1 MIEVKCDKPSF
12 IINHPLI
19 MSPLAKSHEQG
30 RFYGDGLKYPEIPE
44 SVVPKG
50 AAPYLSERFELF
62 INGMEII
69 NSYSEQNSEE
79 RQRHGFELQNSL
91 SSQKDEELHRNDEDF
106 LEALSYGMPPTA
118 GWGCG
123 IDRLAMLFCGVSN
136 IREIIMFPMF
146 RSSILKK
153 KAKK

>member
-1 MIEVKCDKPSF
+1 M
-12 IINHPLI
+12 
-19 MSPLAKSHEQG
+19 
-30 RFYGDGLKYPEIPE
+30 
-44 SVVPKG
+44 PKG

-79 RQRHGFELQNSL
+79 RQRHGFELQNCL
-91 SSQKDEELHRNDEDF
+91 SSQNDEELHRNDEDF

-123 IDRLAMLFCGVSN
+123 IDRLAMLFCGV
-136 IREIIMFPMF
+136 
-146 RSSILKK
+146 
-153 KAKK
+153 

>member
-1 MIEVKCDKPSF
+1 
-12 IINHPLI
+12 

-30 RFYGDGLKYPEIPE
+30 RFYGDGLNYPEIPE
-44 SVVPKG
+44 SIVPKE

-91 SSQKDEELHRNDEDF
+91 SS
-106 LEALSYGMPPTA
+106 
-118 GWGCG
+118 
-123 IDRLAMLFCGVSN
+123 
-136 IREIIMFPMF
+136 
-146 RSSILKK
+146 
-153 KAKK
+153 